1 MVDIS
6 LDVGKHH
13 FNYRVGAIIRKNNQI
28 LTHKSLNESHVTLP
42 GGRVQDG
49 EDSIEALQ
57 REILEEMGLETIYV
71 KPVAIIENFFEMK
84 EKNYHEILMI
94 HELKFKDEEAY
105 NRKIEPIEEEKKGV
119 LEFDWKNIDELDKI
133 NFLPSKLAKI
143 IKEDKEF
150 QHIIEKQNKAKN
162 N

>member
-1 MVDIS
+1 MTDIS
-6 LDVGKHH
+6 IDIGKHH
-13 FNYRVGAIIRKNNQI
+13 LNFRVGAVIRKNNQI
-28 LTHKSLNESHVTLP
+28 LVHKSLNIKHITLP

-84 EKNYHEILMI
+84 EKNYHEILI
-94 HELKFKDEEAY
+94 VHELKFKDEKAY
-105 NRKIEPIEEEKKGV
+105 DKKIEPFEENKKEIIEFE
-119 LEFDWKNIDELDKI
+119 WKDIDKLDKN
-133 NFLPSKLAKI
+133 NFLPKSLVKI
-143 IKEDKEF
+143 IKENKEF
-150 QHIIEKQNKAKN
+150 QHIIEKDKN